1 MVTGNMGSTQR
12 MNYTMMGDT
21 VNLAARLESACK
33 YYGIYTHISEDT
45 YNPIKQNIVVRE
57 LDRIKVV
64 GKENPV
70 TTYELLAL
78 KGEESKSLV
87 ELLDSFAEGLSHYK
101 NQEWKQAKSIFES
114 TDKLED
120 MFVGRKTNPSRV
132 YIERCDHYQKHPP
145 LKDWDG
151 VTKLKRNKK

>member
-1 MVTGNMGSTQR
+1 M
-12 MNYTMMGDT
+12 
-21 VNLAARLESACK
+21 
-33 YYGIYTHISEDT
+33 
-45 YNPIKQNIVVRE
+45 
-57 LDRIKVV
+57 
-64 GKENPV
+64 

-87 ELLDSFAEGLSHYK
+87 ELLDSFSKGLSHYK

-145 LKDWDG
+145 VKDWDG
-151 VTKLKRNKK
+151 VTKLTKK